1 MVERYI
7 APLNYIIFCSLQVM
21 EHVDYRHPELYN
33 SMANDT
39 VFVTSLRH
47 PLSRLKSHLN
57 YLAGYYGMKNE
68 SQSEFVDQFLN
79 KSNKTSPFIS
89 SFVDTGAK
97 FVSVPIKFHHNPQ
110 KLEEFVEHELGELFQ
125 IVPITEHFDESLV
138 LMRRKLCWDLKD
150 ILYFSLK
157 PGNYTHKTKTYPT
170 KNLQKHREMMVS
182 YLLMHSRVFIYVCSD
197 GSKGR

>member
-68 SQSEFVDQFLN
+68 SQSDLVDQFLN

-97 FVSVPIKFHHNPQ
+97 FVSVPINSTTIHKNW
-110 KLEEFVEHELGELFQ
+110 K
-125 IVPITEHFDESLV
+125 SL
-138 LMRRKLCWDLKD
+138 LNTSWENCFRLC
-150 ILYFSLK
+150 
-157 PGNYTHKTKTYPT
+157 
-170 KNLQKHREMMVS
+170 R
-182 YLLMHSRVFIYVCSD
+182 
-197 GSKGR
+197 